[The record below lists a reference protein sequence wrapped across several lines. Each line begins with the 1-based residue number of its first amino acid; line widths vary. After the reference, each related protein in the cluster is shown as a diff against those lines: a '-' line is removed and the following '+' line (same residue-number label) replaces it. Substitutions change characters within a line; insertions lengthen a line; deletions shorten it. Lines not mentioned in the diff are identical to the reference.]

1 MKLFFIILGFLLIFF
16 IPIPIKLSMYF
27 STVDYYI
34 KLYKITIFSK
44 EKHKKKTDSQNKK
57 PVVKKEG
64 KLFPKFY
71 KEINFRSLI
80 KALYRINL
88 KFKPLLRIKL
98 SLDYSLNDAAR
109 TSIFYGILSQLN
121 PIIYITLKHPFHIN
135 KYNIRINPI
144 FEDRF
149 LLKIETSS
157 IIFLSFAN
165 IIYITI
171 IFLKILLKQG
181 RWPLILGGNY
191 VKRKTRW
198 KFNV

>member
-1 MKLFFIILGFLLIFF
+1 MKLFFIILGILFIFF

-44 EKHKKKTDSQNKK
+44 KKRKKKTDSQNEK
-57 PVVKKEG
+57 PIVKKEG
-64 KLFPKFY
+64 KFFSKIY
-71 KEINFRSLI
+71 KEINFSSLI
-80 KALYRINL
+80 KALYHLNL

-109 TSIFYGILSQLN
+109 TAIFYGILSQLN
-121 PIIYITLKHPFHIN
+121 PIIYSTLKHPFHIN
-135 KYNIRINPI
+135 KYNVKINPI
-144 FEDRF
+144 FQDRF

-165 IIYITI
+165 IISITT

-181 RWPLILGGNY
+181 R
-191 VKRKTRW
+191 
-198 KFNV
+198 